1 MTTIKID
8 DKEYE
13 IDELPDLAKQQ
24 IVSLQ
29 YVNNE
34 LAKLNLQIAALQTAK
49 IAYEQSDEGCPW
61 RDADDE
67 DFEIVGDSLSLVKS
81 HSQFKASLLLPP

>member
-8 DKEYE
+8 DKEYD

-34 LAKLNLQIAALQTAK
+34 L
-49 IAYEQSDEGCPW
+49 G
-61 RDADDE
+61 
-67 DFEIVGDSLSLVKS
+67 
-81 HSQFKASLLLPP
+81 KA

>member
-49 IAYEQSDEGCPW
+49 IAYSRALKDALGE
-61 RDADDE
+61 DADDE
-67 DFEIVGDSLSLVKS
+67 DFEIVGDSLS
-81 HSQFKASLLLPP
+81 FD

>member
-1 MTTIKID
+1 MTAIKID

-34 LAKLNLQIAALQTAK
+34 LSKLNLQIAALQTAK
-49 IAYEQSDEGCPW
+49 IAYS
-61 RDADDE
+61 RALKDALGEDAEDE
-67 DFEIVGDSLSLVKS
+67 DFEIVGDSLS
-81 HSQFKASLLLPP
+81 FD